1 MKEALL
7 TVLLGAS
14 PISEL
19 RGAIPIAFF
28 SWGVPLVKAALLAT
42 IGNLLPVVPLLVF
55 WNWLAERL
63 SDHFYYFNRLF
74 AWLSDKTQRN
84 RAWGLGRWESFAVFL
99 VAAVPLPLFG
109 AWTATLLALIFC
121 IPIKKA
127 ALLISFGVVLSG
139 FIVSI
144 IITASS
150 KLLTAQ

>member
-28 SWGVPLVKAALLAT
+28 SWELPLVKAALLAT
-42 IGNLLPVVPLLVF
+42 IGNLLPIIPLLVF
-55 WNWLAERL
+55 WNWLAEKL
-63 SDHFYYFNRLF
+63 ADHFYYFNRLF

-84 RAWGLGRWESFAVFL
+84 RAWRFDRWESFAVFL
-99 VAAVPLPLFG
+99 CSALPLPLFG
-109 AWTATLLALIFC
+109 AWTATLLSLIFC
-121 IPIKKA
+121 LPIKKA
-127 ALLISFGVVLSG
+127 ALLISSGVIVSG
-139 FIVSI
+139 LIVSI
-144 IITASS
+144 VITAGS

>member
-7 TVLLGAS
+7 TVLIGAS

-19 RGAIPIAFF
+19 RGAIPIAVF
-28 SWGVPLVKAALLAT
+28 SWGLPLIKATLLAT
-42 IGNLLPVVPLLVF
+42 AGNLLPVIPLLVF

-84 RAWGLGRWESFAVFL
+84 RAWKFDRWEGFAVFL
-99 VAAVPLPLFG
+99 VAAIPLPLFG

-127 ALLISFGVVLSG
+127 AALISFGVILSG
-139 FIVSI
+139 LIVYFVISTGSKL
-144 IITASS
+144 ITAP
-150 KLLTAQ
+150 